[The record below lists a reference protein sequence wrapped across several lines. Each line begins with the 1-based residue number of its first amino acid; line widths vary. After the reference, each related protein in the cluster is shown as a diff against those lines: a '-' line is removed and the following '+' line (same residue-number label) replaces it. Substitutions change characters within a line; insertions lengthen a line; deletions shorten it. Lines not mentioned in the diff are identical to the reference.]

1 MSEISLVAID
11 LAKRVFQVEA
21 SDVAGHRLWERR
33 VSREQFGKLIGSLA
47 PTEIAMEACASSH
60 HWGRQF
66 VALGHKVRL
75 IPPPA
80 VARYV
85 DRRKKNDRNDTRG
98 IRKAARDED
107 VRPVPLKSTEDQAEQ
122 FEHRVRQQWTQ
133 QRTATI
139 NELRGMLTEFGI
151 VLPKGDGVL
160 LRRRDELMA
169 DQRLA
174 GMERLHVLLQTQFDL
189 LERLTELIADADRR
203 LRQLAKTSPVARRLT
218 TIPGVGPVI
227 STGCVAAVAD
237 PKAFGC
243 GRDFAAWLGLVPS
256 QHSTGGKVQLGPITK
271 RGSCYLRANL
281 VHGARSLLSS
291 ITRSDTE
298 PSDGLLVWAK
308 SLLARMHWNKAVVAL
323 ANKLA
328 RIIWVLMANGGL
340 YQPRPASTA
349 TTPTPHPA
357 HPA

>member
-1 MSEISLVAID
+1 MNEISLVAID

-21 SDVAGHRLWERR
+21 SDAAGNRLWERR
-33 VSREQFGKLIGSLA
+33 LRRERFSQLIGSLA

-66 VALGHKVRL
+66 VAMGHKVRL

-80 VARYV
+80 VARHV

-98 IRKAARDED
+98 VRKAARDED
-107 VRPVPLKSTEDQAEQ
+107 VRAVPLKSTQDQAEQ
-122 FEHRVRQQWTQ
+122 FEHRVRQQWTK

-139 NELRGMLTEFGI
+139 NGLRAMLVEFGI

-160 LRRRDELMA
+160 LSRRDELMV

-174 GMERLHVLLQTQFDL
+174 GMDRLHVLLQLQFDL
-189 LERLTELIADADRR
+189 LERLTELLAEADRR
-203 LRQLAKTSPVARRLT
+203 LRKLAKTSPVARRLT

-243 GRDFAAWLGLVPS
+243 GRDFAAWLGRVPS
-256 QHSTGGKVQLGPITK
+256 QHSSGSKVQLGPITK
-271 RGSCYLRANL
+271 RGSRYLRANL

-291 ITRSDTE
+291 IKRCDSE
-298 PSDGLLVWAK
+298 PTDGLFVWAK
-308 SLLARMHWNKAVVAL
+308 GLLARMHWNKAVVAL

-328 RIIWVLMANGGL
+328 RIIWALMANGGV
-340 YQPRPASTA
+340 YQLRPV
-349 TTPTPHPA
+349 
-357 HPA
+357 